1 MFYEPLSCASE
12 VTDTLAVTEVNDV
25 LVVAVLVVLLGN
37 TGAGSDMHPAIG
49 ESASPIRTATALPA
63 TNNKKQ

>member
-12 VTDTLAVTEVNDV
+12 VTDTLAVTEVNV